1 MRFFHGLNKAE
12 VTPLSGSSL
21 GWLSLTG
28 LGLLSVFVDAIMV
41 ARVVVS
47 YPNGLVACGSF
58 SQLHHVGVKSVL
70 TCCKESPR
78 SSGGPPASWQG
89 WAMEGKGDVKTQSV
103 YRGSGYRTTLSAMVR
118 GVKREAKHTHMIGVQ
133 CALCSSQL
141 CSGLPR
147 PYLSLIGGTRCKKL
161 S

>member
-1 MRFFHGLNKAE
+1 M
-12 VTPLSGSSL
+12 
-21 GWLSLTG
+21 
-28 LGLLSVFVDAIMV
+28 FVDAIMV

-133 CALCSSQL
+133 CALCSSHL

>member
-1 MRFFHGLNKAE
+1 MFG
-12 VTPLSGSSL
+12 
-21 GWLSLTG
+21 
-28 LGLLSVFVDAIMV
+28 GLLSMFVDAIMV

-70 TCCKESPR
+70 TCCKESLR

-103 YRGSGYRTTLSAMVR
+103 YRGSGYRATLSAMVR
-118 GVKREAKHTHMIGVQ
+118 GVKREVEHKHMIGVQ
-133 CALCSSQL
+133 CALCSSSL
-141 CSGLPR
+141 SLGLPR
-147 PYLSLIGGTRCKKL
+147 PHLSLIEGTRCRF
-161 S
+161 